1 MIRNM
6 LLVAL
11 GGAVGSVV
19 RYLVGK
25 MVESSFPWATL
36 LVNIVGSVIIGVLVG
51 LVSRAVLSAD
61 MKLML
66 MTGFC
71 GGLTTFSTFANESLG
86 MMKAGNVALA
96 AVYVAVSVALG
107 ILGVWMG
114 MKLAGE

>member
-19 RYLVGK
+19 RYLVGR
-25 MVESSFPWATL
+25 MVESSFPWGTL
-36 LVNIVGSVIIGVLVG
+36 LVNIVGSVVIGVLVG

-71 GGLTTFSTFANESLG
+71 GGLTTFSTFANESFS
-86 MMKAGNVALA
+86 MMKAGNVVMA
-96 AVYVAVSVALG
+96 AIYVAVSVAMG

-114 MKLAGE
+114 MKLSGE

>member
-1 MIRNM
+1 M

-19 RYLVGK
+19 RYLVGR
-25 MVESSFPWATL
+25 MVESSFPWGTL
-36 LVNIVGSVIIGVLVG
+36 LVNIVGSVVIGVLVG

-71 GGLTTFSTFANESLG
+71 GGLTTFSTFANESFS

-96 AVYVAVSVALG
+96 AIYVAVSVALG
-107 ILGVWMG
+107 IVGVWMG
-114 MKLAGE
+114 MRLSGE

>member
-1 MIRNM
+1 M

-19 RYLVGK
+19 RYLVGR
-25 MVESSFPWATL
+25 MVESSFPWGTL
-36 LVNIVGSVIIGVLVG
+36 LVNIVGSVVIGVLVG

-71 GGLTTFSTFANESLG
+71 GGLTTFSTFANESFS
-86 MMKAGNVALA
+86 MMKAGNVVMA
-96 AVYVAVSVALG
+96 AIYVAVSVALG
-107 ILGVWMG
+107 IVGVWIG
-114 MKLAGE
+114 MRLSGE